1 MYIRVFQFTIRNIEV
16 YIAFFFNSKGW
27 INTTIMFYSS
37 YPATTLVSDDGDTTY
52 KLPLAYLLVG
62 AAYLILSLLLMVS
75 RYV

>member
-1 MYIRVFQFTIRNIEV
+1 
-16 YIAFFFNSKGW
+16 
-27 INTTIMFYSS
+27 MFYSS
-37 YPATTLVSDDGDTTY
+37 YPADPLVSEDGSTTY

>member
-1 MYIRVFQFTIRNIEV
+1 MFTPPPCAKYWQLPIS
-16 YIAFFFNSKGW
+16 FHFKGW

-37 YPATTLVSDDGDTTY
+37 YPAQALVSDDGETTY

-75 RYV
+75 RYVQW